1 MQGGYGVGGIRRGG
15 ESRVR
20 SVMHV
25 YGKFMYY
32 ESKASLFYVQLIVL
46 KVPIGVLLR
55 FHDPAARCEK
65 KACDEKQCRV
75 KL

>member
-1 MQGGYGVGGIRRGG
+1 MQGGYGVGGIRRG
-15 ESRVR
+15 ESRVK

-32 ESKASLFYVQLIVL
+32 ESKASLSYVQLIVL
-46 KVPIGVLLR
+46 KISIGVLLR
-55 FHDPAARCEK
+55 FHNPLHVVEK
-65 KACDEKQCRV
+65 KVCDEKQCRI